1 MARTKKAATGVT
13 SGNHLVVTHNDDG
26 TVDMKWNWD
35 ALLKEV
41 QEATKGLMPNIVTVT
56 EEKVKK
62 TRAKKVNKDSK

>member
-13 SGNHLVVTHNDDG
+13 SGNHLTVTHNADG

-35 ALLKEV
+35 ALLAEV
-41 QEATKGLMPNIVTVT
+41 QEATKSIVPNIVTIT

-62 TRAKKVNKDSK
+62 TRASRKKTAQ